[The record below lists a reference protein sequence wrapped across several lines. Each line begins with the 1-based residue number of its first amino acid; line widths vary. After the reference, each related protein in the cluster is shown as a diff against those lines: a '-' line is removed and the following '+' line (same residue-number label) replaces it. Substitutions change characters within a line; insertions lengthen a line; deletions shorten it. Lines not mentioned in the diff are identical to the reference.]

1 VAKAVA
7 PVQLRVSSW
16 QTGLGIALASVNLY
30 LIFNLIDTSIFM
42 HHAHHQ
48 RLDDDIAYSSC
59 SQVEDSRS
67 DTGTLAQSTNLWQAL
82 FALCLQPCFQAA

>member
-1 VAKAVA
+1 
-7 PVQLRVSSW
+7 
-16 QTGLGIALASVNLY
+16 
-30 LIFNLIDTSIFM
+30 M
-42 HHAHHQ
+42 HIINVWMMTA
-48 RLDDDIAYSSC
+48 AYSSC